1 MSTIPEE
8 LEYPGDVTDVRWLDD
23 REQRAWRGYVEMHAM
38 VSGRIGRSLQA
49 GFGLSEGDFG
59 VLVNLSEALD
69 GRLRAYQ
76 LGHALQWEK
85 SRLSHHI
92 TRMEG
97 RGLVR
102 REECPTDAR
111 GAFVVI
117 TDKGRAAIEAA
128 APQHVEDVRRFFLD
142 QLSPAQID
150 TLGDVAETVLARLRA
165 EPDDGGCG

>member
-1 MSTIPEE
+1 MTE
-8 LEYPGDVTDVRWLDD
+8 TRWLDD
-23 REQRAWRGYVEMHAM
+23 REQRAWRGYVQMHAM
-38 VSGRIGRSLQA
+38 VAACIGRSLQTS
-49 GFGLSEGDFG
+49 FGLSEGDFG
-59 VLVNLSEALD
+59 VLVNLSEAPD

-76 LGHALQWEK
+76 LGQALQWEK

-117 TDKGRAAIEAA
+117 TEKGRAAIEAA

-142 QLSPAQID
+142 QLTPAQID
-150 TLGDVAETVLARLRA
+150 ALGDMAQTVLARLRA
-165 EPDDGGCG
+165 DPDDGACG